1 MHSFCFFTG
10 NVFILLSVSKLTTT
24 SREHRFVSKDK
35 AICWPF
41 AAAMYRGLLIFSLLS
56 PWDVSMPQMRRK
68 EKLLLFAL
76 FFSQVKISLSC
87 ELAGMKS
94 SVRKLQL
101 LILRKVLEFLE
112 WFGLPPIIRLV
123 CFLTRKAARKVMVCS

>member
-1 MHSFCFFTG
+1 
-10 NVFILLSVSKLTTT
+10 
-24 SREHRFVSKDK
+24 
-35 AICWPF
+35 
-41 AAAMYRGLLIFSLLS
+41 
-56 PWDVSMPQMRRK
+56 MPQMRRK

-76 FFSQVKISLSC
+76 FFFQVKISLSC

-94 SVRKLQL
+94 SARKLQL